1 LCRAD
6 KALGSSV
13 PNRAWCEAKE
23 RRNFFAHAL
32 RFDSQQSSLGAGWP
46 SEYDEAMSD
55 ETPDTP
61 ETHEAPPRR
70 RRLRTQR
77 LEAFSDGVFAIA
89 ITLLVLDLAIPV
101 GAGQRDLLGAFLA
114 QWPSYLAYVVSFS
127 TIGAIRLGHG
137 LITEYLE
144 QADGILVRLNLVLLL
159 VVSFLPFPTRLLAQY
174 LSSDN
179 PERVAVTIYGLTL
192 LAAVTLLSL
201 LWRYAVRARL
211 VRSDAGDDELI
222 ALTSR
227 LTPGLAG
234 YVLLLGLG
242 FFKPVIAVI
251 GYLLIALFVIIP
263 LERVRRSSHRSSHG
277 RRFDS
282 R

>member
-1 LCRAD
+1 M
-6 KALGSSV
+6 
-13 PNRAWCEAKE
+13 
-23 RRNFFAHAL
+23 
-32 RFDSQQSSLGAGWP
+32 
-46 SEYDEAMSD
+46 SEE
-55 ETPDTP
+55 P
-61 ETHEAPPRR
+61 HKAPPRQ

-101 GAGQRDLLGAFLA
+101 VAGQRDLLGAFLA

-127 TIGAIRLGHG
+127 TIGAIWLGHS

-174 LSSDN
+174 LRSDN

-211 VRSDAGDDELI
+211 VRSDAGDDELV
-222 ALTSR
+222 ALTGR

-242 FFKPVIAVI
+242 LFKPVIAVI

-263 LERVRRSSHRSSHG
+263 LERAKRRGPGRRS
-277 RRFDS
+277 DS